1 MVTLKE
7 GKILDQWATL
17 LEQCQGEE
25 EGVFRLVEAALTGY
39 EAPGVTWKRESVAT
53 GFWKALK
60 GKRRDFILVRNE
72 RFDDYLMA
80 IGARDYGT
88 SLDISWYMLVSAGG
102 LIKRLLSMIPFMG
115 LFLRMIGQVK
125 NLDVFDQQDLRA
137 WVTVGHHSVKKAVE
151 ELIEKRKIEVQI
163 DWKSRGML
171 GVA

>member
-25 EGVFRLVEAALTGY
+25 EGVFRLVEEALTGY
-39 EAPGVTWKRESVAT
+39 QAPGVTWKRESVAT

-72 RFDDYLMA
+72 RFDDYLIV

-88 SLDISWYMLVSAGG
+88 SLDISWYLLESAKG
-102 LIKRLLSMIPFMG
+102 LIRRLLAMIPGMWIV
-115 LFLRMIGQVK
+115 LRFFGQLK
-125 NLDVFDQQDLRA
+125 ALDVFDQQDLRA
-137 WVTVGHHSVKKAVE
+137 WVTMGHRSVKKAVE
-151 ELIEKRKIEVQI
+151 ELIEKRKLEIQI